1 MTIRFFTH
9 FALLAIFTA
18 INARAQHD
26 IIRLPNIPKPHHKTD
41 TLSSDST
48 RTYKTGSVVVTGTR
62 NAVLLK
68 DSPTRV
74 ELIEGNQLQNTAM
87 TTIADVLREQTG
99 LLLTTNVRTG
109 VQMMGL
115 GSDYTQILIDGQP
128 MTGRIAG
135 VIDLNRVST
144 GNIERVEIVKG
155 PMSALYGSDA
165 LAGVINI
172 ITQKPA
178 FGWSGKF
185 YGQMLQRGASELQT
199 EIGYGSD
206 NIDASG
212 YCNYR
217 NAVAFVISDGT
228 RSVPYSGFEDY
239 TAHVKA
245 KWYASPT
252 LNFFGAGR
260 LFHAESNG
268 KFIESFF
275 GQIAENQ
282 GAVTQSE
289 KSGTITGSWTHGAA
303 RLSSEAYLTHYSEVY
318 NFDTAQ
324 GGAGRIDNLDRMT
337 ARGFVQY
344 DVLWSERDRFTF
356 GSELLYDD
364 ISGSRYPDRPSFN
377 TFSLFGQWEGNP
389 ASWASYSLS
398 GRYARNSAYPNA
410 WFGGGFDSSVKVLAW
425 LLNPK
430 FALNIKINDNWQL
443 RGSIGTGFKVPDFR
457 QLYVEFS
464 NRLAGAG
471 YDLIGARRLG
481 LDLQPERSTAF
492 DLGIQWQPSI
502 FEVFRNVFA
511 EIFVEMRGFR
521 NNLSNLIEYYYVG
534 QDPSGTRAVYSYR
547 NLSRVYTQGIETN
560 FRCTAHLSEKQ
571 SVTVSAGYQY
581 LDANDVE
588 VLEAID
594 KGTAGTY
601 NPSTGAFTRL
611 TRKMYGG
618 LWFRSR
624 NSGAV
629 SVRFDDEESGWSA
642 NIRAQFVGRFGDE
655 ALNKN
660 GVSVSNP
667 QRATLDRDDEY
678 VSGYIMLNCA
688 VGKTFRLGDGTHPA
702 ITVNIGINNLTNAM
716 NLVSIPSLV
725 GRQFFINAAYHWQ
738 KK

>member
-1 MTIRFFTH
+1 MTINFFTL
-9 FALLAIFTA
+9 FALFAVFTA
-18 INARAQHD
+18 IDAVAQHD
-26 IIRLPNIPKPHHKTD
+26 IIRLPHIPKSRRAAD
-41 TLSSDST
+41 TLRADSA
-48 RTYKTGSVVVTGTR
+48 RTYKAGTVVVTGTR

-68 DSPTRV
+68 DSPMRV
-74 ELIEGNQLQNTAM
+74 ELIESKQLQTTAM

-128 MTGRIAG
+128 MTGRVAG

-155 PMSALYGSDA
+155 PMSSLYGSDA

-178 FGWSGKF
+178 SGWSGKF

-199 EIGYGSD
+199 EIGYGGE
-206 NIDASG
+206 NINASG

-217 NAVAFVISDGT
+217 NAAAFVASDGT
-228 RSVPYSGFEDY
+228 KSVPYSGFEDY
-239 TAHVKA
+239 TAHIKA
-245 KWYASPT
+245 KWYALPT
-252 LNFFGAGR
+252 LNFSGTGR
-260 LFHAESNG
+260 LFHAESSG

-282 GAVTQSE
+282 GSVIQSE

-303 RLSSEAYLTHYSEVY
+303 RLSSEAYLTHYSEIY
-318 NFDTAQ
+318 NFDTVQ
-324 GGAGRIDNLDRMT
+324 GTAGRVDNLDRMT
-337 ARGFVQY
+337 ARGFLQY

-356 GSELLYDD
+356 GTEFLYDD

-377 TFSLFGQWEGNP
+377 TFALFGQWEGNP
-389 ASWASYSLS
+389 TSWASYSLS
-398 GRYARNSAYPNA
+398 SRYTHNSAYPNA
-410 WFGGGFDSSVKVLAW
+410 GFGGGFDSSVKVLAW

-430 FALNIKINDNWQL
+430 FALNIKVNDNWQV
-443 RGSIGTGFKVPDFR
+443 RGSVGTGFKVPDFR

-492 DLGIQWQPSI
+492 DLGVQWHPSA
-502 FEVFRNVFA
+502 FEPFFGISA
-511 EIFVEMRGFR
+511 EIFTEARCFR

-534 QDPSGTRAVYSYR
+534 QDPSGTRAIYSYR
-547 NLSRVYTQGIETN
+547 NLSRVYTQGIEAN
-560 FRCTAHLSEKQ
+560 FRCSAHLSEKK

-588 VLEAID
+588 VLEAIEN
-594 KGTAGTY
+594 GTAGTV
-601 NPSTGAFTRL
+601 NPSSGVFTRL
-611 TRKMYGG
+611 TREMYGG

-624 NSGAV
+624 NSGAA
-629 SVRFDDEESGWSA
+629 SVRYDDEGSGWSA
-642 NIRAQFVGRFGDE
+642 NIRAQFIGRFGNE
-655 ALNKN
+655 ALDKN

-667 QRATLDRDDEY
+667 QRITLDRDDEY
-678 VSGYIMLNCA
+678 ATGYIMLNCA
-688 VGKTFRLGDGTHPA
+688 VGKTFRLGGGTHTA
-702 ITVNIGINNLTNAM
+702 ITVNTGINNLTNAM

-725 GRQFFINAAYHWQ
+725 GRQLFINAAYLWQ
-738 KK
+738 KD